1 MEESKGSEQ
10 KRVQKIVKEFEEKIQ
25 QAARMAGEKDT
36 LNEDEKKKAED
47 LFKSIQG
54 HMTWISRYEKDMDH
68 HSKNLRGFST
78 EVANA
83 LASKVSM
90 QRSKISDK
98 MEELFTIYEHRDL
111 DTAELDAQLNG
122 VHKKTQEVLDNIET
136 VIALALEERK
146 EDSVIERS
154 YREGDGTGLQK
165 DGYPGAGGARLT
177 DQDGQTPG
185 MGSMGAMALA
195 GNTLD
200 GFHFQQGWPG
210 STSADGFDSNQMGS
224 AAFEKAKQQFDP
236 SGLFLPTPV
245 LSGLTPDEQKSIER
259 MHIESLKKLPNIT
272 LLNFSGKSSEDYEKW
287 KAHFIRIIHSQPSL
301 TKPGKLTFL
310 LQSLKGKAFSQ
321 IEEYTCGNFSDQAYD
336 KALQMLDK
344 LKHWIFLS

>member
-10 KRVQKIVKEFEEKIQ
+10 TKVQKIVKEFEEKIQ
-25 QAARMAGEKDT
+25 QAARMAGEKEK
-36 LNEDEKKKAED
+36 LNEDEKKQAED

-165 DGYPGAGGARLT
+165 DGYPGTGGARLT

-185 MGSMGAMALA
+185 MGPMGAMALA

-210 STSADGFDSNQMGS
+210 STSADCFDSNQMGS

-272 LLNFSGKSSEDYEKW
+272 RERPLVRLRSTHVEISLIRPMTRLYRCWTNCMEEPSGRWQRLRLNSAELDHYNPWMRMSS
-287 KAHFIRIIHSQPSL
+287 P
-301 TKPGKLTFL
+301 
-310 LQSLKGKAFSQ
+310 AFS
-321 IEEYTCGNFSDQAYD
+321 
-336 KALQMLDK
+336 
-344 LKHWIFLS
+344 LSAVE